1 MCPVVG
7 ALPRMATRVCC
18 CLHAFKIQMNS
29 VCVFLC
35 VCVGGVWKRAGV
47 NTVST
52 RGTCHD
58 RGNSKNKTPRW
69 PTPSQTIHALW
80 LGRSVLI
87 TTGSSDLIVLTL
99 TLFCLFIKQGDS
111 SKSKTK
117 VWQNKNKGA
126 KKTTK
131 SKKKKLTKKKATPA
145 PPKTKQ
151 ANGNVAGNV
160 RIQPRG
166 N

>member
-1 MCPVVG
+1 M
-7 ALPRMATRVCC
+7 
-18 CLHAFKIQMNS
+18 S
-29 VCVFLC
+29 
-35 VCVGGVWKRAGV
+35 
-47 NTVST
+47 S
-52 RGTCHD
+52 RGNFHD
-58 RGNSKNKTPRW
+58 RGNGKDKTFR
-69 PTPSQTIHALW
+69 TLIGSD
-80 LGRSVLI
+80 SVFK
-87 TTGSSDLIVLTL
+87 TGSSDFIVFTL

-131 SKKKKLTKKKATPA
+131 SKKKKLTKKKAAPA
-145 PPKTKQ
+145 PPKAKQ

-160 RIQPRG
+160 CIQPWV